1 MTTDENEPGTMTPI
15 PTRRRLLGA
24 CAVGLSVVS
33 AGCAGAMSSGDE
45 RTEFD
50 RELDTD
56 AGRVTVETDS
66 GDARVR
72 RTDADAIQVRGT
84 KETGSAFT
92 DLDDLTVET
101 TRDSDHLR
109 ISADASGDSFLGLG
123 GGSISLDVGAPEGID
138 VEAVSARNGYV
149 TATDVAGDTRLESAN
164 GETTA
169 HDVDGFVSLASASGA
184 VSARGVAGLDGA
196 ETTNGDVTVE
206 SPAIDGDVSV
216 SSMNGDAIAAMAPDL
231 DATVVASASNGNLNA
246 DELPLDA
253 GGRRKTKPPGDA
265 RRRHTR
271 TRHRNDQRQRA
282 ALPAASI
289 GLTRRSTTVRSAIGG
304 GSTRQTPDST
314 AMGPQF
320 VNPRRITRP
329 SVPPSSARVAR
340 SGWGINTAT

>member
-1 MTTDENEPGTMTPI
+1 MITDENEPGTMTPI

-84 KETGSAFT
+84 KETRSAFT

-138 VEAVSARNGYV
+138 VEAVSGETAMSPRPMSPAMRDSNPRTVRRRRATSTGSSRWRRRAGPSV
-149 TATDVAGDTRLESAN
+149 REASPVSMGPRRPTAT
-164 GETTA
+164 
-169 HDVDGFVSLASASGA
+169 
-184 VSARGVAGLDGA
+184 
-196 ETTNGDVTVE
+196 
-206 SPAIDGDVSV
+206 SPSRV
-216 SSMNGDAIAAMAPDL
+216 P
-231 DATVVASASNGNLNA
+231 
-246 DELPLDA
+246 
-253 GGRRKTKPPGDA
+253 
-265 RRRHTR
+265 
-271 TRHRNDQRQRA
+271 
-282 ALPAASI
+282 
-289 GLTRRSTTVRSAIGG
+289 RSTATCRY
-304 GSTRQTPDST
+304 
-314 AMGPQF
+314 
-320 VNPRRITRP
+320 RR
-329 SVPPSSARVAR
+329 
-340 SGWGINTAT
+340 

>member
-1 MTTDENEPGTMTPI
+1 MITDENEPGTMTPI

-216 SSMNGDAIAAMAPDL
+216 SSMNGDVIAAMAPDL

-265 RRRHTR
+265 RRRHT
-271 TRHRNDQRQRA
+271 
-282 ALPAASI
+282 
-289 GLTRRSTTVRSAIGG
+289 
-304 GSTRQTPDST
+304 
-314 AMGPQF
+314 
-320 VNPRRITRP
+320 
-329 SVPPSSARVAR
+329 
-340 SGWGINTAT
+340 